1 MTPGEKRFETAAGRS
16 SPAVFIYAWFGGN
29 GTLPEDTFRTV
40 RVKVTPGSSK
50 PRVEE
55 QSDGTFRV
63 YVSASPDKGK
73 ANSEMLRSVAKYLGV
88 PRSAIAIIR
97 GRTAREKLLRIDAH

>member
-1 MTPGEKRFETAAGRS
+1 M
-16 SPAVFIYAWFGGN
+16 
-29 GTLPEDTFRTV
+29 PEDTYRTV
-40 RVKVTPGSSK
+40 SVRVTPGSSK

-73 ANSEMLRSVAKYLGV
+73 ANSEMLRSIAKHFGV
-88 PRSAIAIIR
+88 RGSAITIIR
-97 GRTAREKLLRIDAH
+97 GQASREKLLRIDAY